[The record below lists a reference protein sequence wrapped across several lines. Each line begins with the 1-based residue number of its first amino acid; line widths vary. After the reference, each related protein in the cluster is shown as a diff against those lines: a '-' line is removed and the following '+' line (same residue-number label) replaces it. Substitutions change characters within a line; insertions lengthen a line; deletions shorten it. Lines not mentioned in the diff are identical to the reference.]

1 MRHEIIDREKV
12 KGFYLYLHSDPIT
25 REAQLKVR
33 HSNIAASA
41 YNGPCDSLQI
51 DSYVVIKVLLALIR
65 QPNLCPAEVVRTL
78 RGHVPPVTMKQVVS
92 VFDRYSL
99 EEIGKKRGSMVS

>member
-1 MRHEIIDREKV
+1 V
-12 KGFYLYLHSDPIT
+12 KGFYLYLHCDPIT

-33 HSNIAASA
+33 YSNIAAST
-41 YNGPCDSLQI
+41 YDEPCDFLQI
-51 DSYVVIKVLLALIR
+51 DSHVVIKVLLALIR

-78 RGHVPPVTMKQVVS
+78 RGHVPPVTMEQVVS

-99 EEIGKKRGSMVS
+99 KKIGKKKGSMVS